1 MLDGSRNCRRTAAR
15 SSSWY
20 RRTTCGRIPLTA
32 YPTGRKVL
40 LSTTE
45 NLLVGLPNWRGLP
58 RASTTGIC
66 ARENSSRLRVPPRPR
81 DEDVVGAWDS
91 PSLVGKEPRL
101 LPTLVLPEISAKDSA
116 DFQDGGPSHY
126 VADDLHL

>member
-45 NLLVGLPNWRGLP
+45 NLLVGLPNGADFRGHRRP
-58 RASTTGIC
+58 GFV

-91 PSLVGKEPRL
+91 SSLVGKEPQL

-116 DFQDGGPSHY
+116 DFQDGGPSHC